1 VPSPATDPIP
11 WRKHARELHC
21 ARIVRAMAAT
31 VCEQQGYAGVQVASV
46 CARAGVSRATFFKV
60 FDSRESCFT
69 AVLDEGYR
77 GASAAVCHALQRA
90 DDWLDGVRLALAASL
105 SFFDAEP
112 QLARACLV
120 ESLAAGPWALKRGEA
135 HVAALTRSIA
145 ARWEGRAPQEPYPFT
160 NAGIMASLLGIIR
173 NHLLANRP
181 GPLIG
186 LLGPLTGLATSPYLD
201 THAIAEQVERS
212 SALAAELLNGRD
224 SGLVRRE
231 DHAPE
236 MPDLLLNPRAH
247 RARECVLSLAEQPGA
262 SNRQVAT
269 AIGVASHTQISALL
283 GRLARAGLLV
293 KDQGRP
299 GRPNAWSL
307 TACGAQIAQ
316 ALREEEVGAHIS
328 RSADIPVTLAQRRT
342 NFTVTS

>member
-1 VPSPATDPIP
+1 MFSPAPDPTP
-11 WRKHARELHC
+11 WHERALELHC

-31 VCEQQGYAGVQVASV
+31 VCEQQGFAGVQVASV
-46 CARAGVSRATFFKV
+46 CARAGISRATFFKV

-77 GASAAVCHALQRA
+77 GASAAVCDAFERA
-90 DDWLDGVRLALAASL
+90 EDWLEGVRTALAALL

-135 HVAALTRSIA
+135 HVAALTRLIA
-145 ARWEGRAPQEPYPFT
+145 AHWEGMAPREPYPLT
-160 NAGIMASLLGIIR
+160 NVGVMASLLGIIR
-173 NHLLANRP
+173 NHLLADRP
-181 GPLIG
+181 EPLVG

-201 THAIAEQVERS
+201 THAMAEQVKRS
-212 SALAAELLNGRD
+212 SALAVELLAARD
-224 SGLVRRE
+224 GGPPRRE
-231 DHAPE
+231 CGAPE
-236 MPDLLLNPRAH
+236 MPGLLLNPRAH
-247 RARECVLSLAEQPGA
+247 RARECMLYLAEQPGA

-307 TACGAQIAQ
+307 TPCGGRIAQ
-316 ALREEEVGAHIS
+316 ALR
-328 RSADIPVTLAQRRT
+328 
-342 NFTVTS
+342 

>member
-1 VPSPATDPIP
+1 MSSPATDPTL
-11 WRKHARELHC
+11 WHEHALELHC
-21 ARIVRAMAAT
+21 ARIVCAMAAT
-31 VCEQQGYAGVQVASV
+31 VCEQQGFAGVQVASV

-77 GASAAVCHALQRA
+77 GASAAVCDALERA
-90 DDWLDGVRLALAASL
+90 EDWLEGVRMALAALL

-135 HVAALTRSIA
+135 HVAALTRLITA
-145 ARWEGRAPQEPYPFT
+145 HWEGVAPREPYPLT
-160 NAGIMASLLGIIR
+160 NAGVMASLLGIIR

-181 GPLIG
+181 EPLVG

-201 THAIAEQVERS
+201 TRAIAEQVKRS
-212 SALAAELLNGRD
+212 SALAVELLAERD
-224 SGLVRRE
+224 GGALRRE
-231 DHAPE
+231 CGAPK

-247 RARECVLSLAEQPGA
+247 RARECVLYLAEQPGA

-307 TACGAQIAQ
+307 TPCGGQIAQ
-316 ALREEEVGAHIS
+316 ALR
-328 RSADIPVTLAQRRT
+328 
-342 NFTVTS
+342 